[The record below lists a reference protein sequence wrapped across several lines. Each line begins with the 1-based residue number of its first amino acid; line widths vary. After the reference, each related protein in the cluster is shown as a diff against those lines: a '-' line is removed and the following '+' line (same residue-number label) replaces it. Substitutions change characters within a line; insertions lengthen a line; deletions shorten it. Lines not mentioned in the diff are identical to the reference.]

1 MQQQQPVEKFF
12 LIGDGPLEQ
21 KRRAWVSTTTLMR
34 GRVETLK
41 ILYHDVRKT
50 NNRSMKMTALLGA
63 CLLLMGCSH
72 VSIQKYQQ
80 IDHSDKSIT
89 VPTGGAGLTGK
100 LKQALATKGWKT
112 SVASGPTIT
121 EGRTGEKTLL
131 KTYDTSVTRY
141 SLRTEWSQYDYRI
154 PDFDPMYHFDISV
167 LDNKTGAEVL
177 TASGSHS
184 GKVIASRFI
193 KALEE

>member
-1 MQQQQPVEKFF
+1 M
-12 LIGDGPLEQ
+12 
-21 KRRAWVSTTTLMR
+21 
-34 GRVETLK
+34 K
-41 ILYHDVRKT
+41 IT
-50 NNRSMKMTALLGA
+50 SLLVA

-72 VSIQKYQQ
+72 VNIQKYQR
-80 IDHSDKSIT
+80 IDHNDKSIT

-100 LKQALATKGWKT
+100 LKRALATKGWRT
-112 SVASGPTIT
+112 SVADGPTIT
-121 EGRTGEKTLL
+121 EGRTGERTFL

-141 SLRTEWSQYDYRI
+141 SLRTEWSQYDFRI
-154 PDFDPMYHFDISV
+154 WDFDPMYHFDISV

>member
-1 MQQQQPVEKFF
+1 MN
-12 LIGDGPLEQ
+12 IT
-21 KRRAWVSTTTLMR
+21 S
-34 GRVETLK
+34 
-41 ILYHDVRKT
+41 
-50 NNRSMKMTALLGA
+50 LLVA

-72 VSIQKYQQ
+72 VNIQKYQR
-80 IDHSDKSIT
+80 IDHNDKSIT

-100 LKQALATKGWKT
+100 LKRALATKGWRT
-112 SVASGPTIT
+112 SVADGPTIT
-121 EGRTGEKTLL
+121 EGRTGERTFL

-141 SLRTEWSQYDYRI
+141 SLRTEWSQYDFRI
-154 PDFDPMYHFDISV
+154 WDFDPMYHFDISV

-184 GKVIASRFI
+184 EKVIASRFI

>member
-1 MQQQQPVEKFF
+1 MQQQPPVEKIF
-12 LIGDGPLEQ
+12 LISAGSLEQ
-21 KRRAWVSTTTLMR
+21 KRRAWFSTTVSTTTRRR
-34 GRVETLK
+34 GRVETLN
-41 ILYHDVRKT
+41 ILYHDVRRT
-50 NNRSMKMTALLGA
+50 NNRNMKMTSLLGA

-72 VSIQKYQQ
+72 INIQKYQQ
-80 IDHSDKSIT
+80 IDNSDKSIT

-100 LKQALATKGWKT
+100 LKQALAT
-112 SVASGPTIT
+112 SGPTIT

-193 KALEE
+193 KALQE